1 MVEMVFDHI
10 HKKRRSFIMKE
21 QESKVV
27 KSSTMTKEQL
37 IAQSMKEL
45 GINENDLVEKTTTTR
60 KTDSSLQA
68 TIRDKANKVI
78 DKMLK
83 EQFASNF
90 FKIEAIEVVD
100 EKKDRKATGKCKLVE
115 HNGYRIVVENVTKDL
130 DGKKV
135 KGTLLLSPKFYL
147 ESAFVIDFN
156 RKGTTNMTK

>member
-1 MVEMVFDHI
+1 
-10 HKKRRSFIMKE
+10 MKE

-83 EQFASNF
+83 EDFTKNF
-90 FKIEAIEVVD
+90 FEVFAIQVEDVK
-100 EKKDRKATGKCKLVE
+100 ENRISTGKAKLVE
-115 HNGYRIVVENVTKDL
+115 HEGYRIVVENVTKDIE
-130 DGKKV
+130 GKKV

-156 RKGTTNMTK
+156 RKGTTNMSK